1 MRQLGAALG
10 LALVLSAALPGT
22 ADAASIERTFSA
34 VGNEPFGVTIDPS
47 DGRVYVANSDHESPN
62 SGFLSV
68 IDSAFPPCPPYP
80 CGLRPIALASPPAMS
95 ALDRGL
101 RRLFVTTANRTLT
114 FVDLATQSVVKTI
127 PNAGGLGVAV
137 DEATHHVYAAAVTSL
152 SMVDGV
158 SGDVLHTASAGPG
171 DSWWAVSLDAGAHR
185 VYVTN
190 LDMSAPSLV
199 ILNSDDL
206 TFVDEVPLPEVPR
219 LALAVDTARQL
230 IYVGGYSALGR
241 LYVVDAVS
249 RQIVNSVDLQT
260 GHTYLYPI
268 SFTLVAAEDRLYVSQ
283 TDNNLNFSQNAV
295 VVLDLA
301 TLRTVQ
307 TIPLPWHP
315 GQTALHPNGRL
326 YVAGLT
332 AHLVAVIKLTNSA
345 PVVDSVIF
353 SPASP
358 SANDVLVANVATHD
372 ADNDLLTYT
381 YEWRR
386 NGSLLSDA
394 AGSFLDLSLAGHGD
408 RGDTI
413 TVHVTVSDPEGLTAT
428 ATASVLIPNAAPAVT
443 VRFDNAEPRT
453 NDILTAVVTAPD
465 ADGDPVTLAYEW
477 YRNGSR
483 IAGASATTL
492 DLAMYG
498 DKGDVIAMNV
508 TASDDHG
515 GVRQATASTTIVDS
529 PPLATVSLS
538 TTSPTTNELL
548 LATATSTDADGDSPI
563 FYTWQLLVNGVVVTG
578 SAPASYAWFD
588 LSLLG
593 LGNRGDTLVVRVQ
606 PWAYGQ
612 YVYGPTAEISAVVV
626 NAAPSVAV
634 SLSDT
639 TPKVGDVLVASAS
652 GEDADGDPFT
662 YTYTW
667 RVNGLVKRTV
677 TTTSVTDSFDTAGRA
692 NPRGGQVTV
701 ELVGYDGVT
710 ASPPASATAFFR
722 GGNR

>member
-1 MRQLGAALG
+1 MRQLGAVLG
-10 LALVLSAALPGT
+10 LALVLSAALPGA

-80 CGLRPIALASPPAMS
+80 CGLRPIALASPPTMS
-95 ALDRGL
+95 ALDPGL

-114 FVDLATQSVVKTI
+114 FVDLATQSVAKTI

-158 SGDVLHTASAGPG
+158 TGDVLHTASAGPG
-171 DSWWAVSLDAGAHR
+171 DSWWAVALDVGAHR

-190 LDMSAPSLV
+190 LDASTPSLV

-206 TFVDEVPLPEVPR
+206 ALIGEVVLPEVPR
-219 LALAVDTARQL
+219 LALAVDTTRQL
-230 IYVGGYSALGR
+230 VYVGGYSDAGR
-241 LYVVDAVS
+241 LYVVDANT
-249 RQIVNSVDLQT
+249 RQITSVVDLQAGPT
-260 GHTYLYPI
+260 RPF
-268 SFTLVAAEDRLYVSQ
+268 SATLVVAQDRLYLSQ
-283 TDNNLNFSQNAV
+283 IASSFNPNANSI

-301 TLRTVQ
+301 TRQVVQ
-307 TIPLPWHP
+307 RISLPWQP
-315 GQTALHPNGRL
+315 GQTALHANGRL
-326 YVAGLT
+326 FVAGFS
-332 AHLVAVIKLTNSA
+332 AHLVAVVNLTNSA
-345 PVVDSVIF
+345 PVVDNVTF
-353 SPASP
+353 SPSSP
-358 SANDVLVANVATHD
+358 STNDVLVANVATHD

-381 YEWRR
+381 YEWLR
-386 NGSLLSDA
+386 NGSLLSNA
-394 AGSFLDLSLAGHGD
+394 AGPSLDLSLAGHGD

-413 TVHVTVSDPEGLTAT
+413 TVHVTVSDPGGLTAT
-428 ATASVLIPNAAPAVT
+428 ATSSVLIANAAPAVT
-443 VRFDNAEPRT
+443 VRLNNPEPRT
-453 NDILTAVVTAPD
+453 NDILMAVVAAPD
-465 ADGDPVTLAYEW
+465 AEGDPVTLVYEW
-477 YRNGSR
+477 YRNGAR
-483 IAGASATTL
+483 IAGASGTTL
-492 DLAMYG
+492 DLGTYG
-498 DKGDVIAMNV
+498 DRGDLIAVAV

-515 GVRQATASTTIVDS
+515 GVRQVTASTTIVDS
-529 PPLATVSLS
+529 LALVTVSLS

-548 LATATSTDADGDSPI
+548 FATAIGTDADGDQIYYS
-563 FYTWQLLVNGVVVTG
+563 WQLLANGVAVAG
-578 SAPASYAWFD
+578 AGPAYSVLFD
-588 LSLLG
+588 LSTPG
-593 LGNRGDTLVVRVQ
+593 WGSRGDALEVRVQ
-606 PWAYGQ
+606 PWSNGQ
-612 YVYGPTAEISAVVV
+612 YGPTAAASAVVV

-652 GEDADGDPFT
+652 GEDADGDAFT

-677 TTTSVTDSFDTAGRA
+677 TTTSVTDSFDTAGRT

-701 ELVGYDGVT
+701 ELVGNDGFT

-722 GGNR
+722 GGNK